1 MNYVYLSPHFPTNYY
16 PFVVKLRETGVNV
29 LGIGDAAFDQ
39 LSDPL
44 RRYLT
49 EYYRVSDMH
58 NYDELIRAMGY
69 FTHRY
74 GKINCF
80 ESHNEYWL
88 ETGARIRTDF
98 NIEGPKT
105 AEIAWVKQK
114 SLMKEIYQQAGIPV
128 ARGRIIRD
136 YDEAQR
142 FISEV
147 GTPVVAKPDKG
158 VGAAATYKIHNENEL
173 RYFFVNKPS
182 VDYLFEEFIQ
192 GQVVSYDGL
201 ADQDGKVVFSTVD
214 VFRQGVM
221 ETVNHDL
228 DFFYYSLR
236 EIPEDLEEIGLR
248 TVKAFNIR
256 ARFFHL
262 EYFRTGDGR
271 IIALEVNM
279 RPPGGLTTDMYNYAN
294 NFDIYAEYA
303 NMIVHNRFDAQ
314 VTRPYHCAYLGRKRH
329 IHYALPHQEVL
340 SEFSDMLV
348 HHQPMD
354 AVLRNAL
361 GDYGYIL
368 RSPHL
373 KDILT
378 AEQVILAA
386 QGDDLG

>member
-16 PFVVKLRETGVNV
+16 PFVIKLREVGVNV
-29 LGIGDAAFDQ
+29 LGIGDCPYDQ
-39 LSDPL
+39 LSEPL
-44 RRYLT
+44 KRHLT

-58 NYDELIRAMGY
+58 NYDELVRAMGY

-74 GKINCF
+74 GKLDCF

-88 ETGARIRTDF
+88 ETEAQIRTDF
-98 NIEGPKT
+98 NISGPKT
-105 AEIAWVKQK
+105 ADIAWVKQK
-114 SLMKEIYQQAGIPV
+114 SLMKEIYQQAGVPA

-136 YDEAQR
+136 YEDAQR
-142 FISEV
+142 FIAEV

-158 VGAAATYKIHNENEL
+158 VGAMATYKIHNEQDL
-173 RYFFVNKPS
+173 TQFFNTKPP
-182 VDYLFEEFIQ
+182 VDYLFEKFIQ
-192 GQVVSYDGL
+192 GQVVSFDGL
-201 ADQDGKVVFSTVD
+201 ADQDGQVVFSTVD

-221 ETVNHDL
+221 ETVNHNL

-236 EIPEDLEEIGLR
+236 EIPEDLMEIGLR

-262 EYFRTGDGR
+262 EYFRTSDGR

-294 NFDIYAEYA
+294 DIDIYQQYA
-303 NMIVHNRFDAQ
+303 SMIRHNRFEAN
-314 VTRPYHCAYLGRKRH
+314 VSRPYFCGYIGRKNH
-329 IHYALPHQEVL
+329 IPYALPHQEVV
-340 SEFSDMLV
+340 SEFSNILV
-348 HHQPMD
+348 HHQAMSP
-354 AVLRNAL
+354 VLRNAL

-373 KDILT
+373 NDILM
-378 AEQVILAA
+378 AEKVILAV
-386 QGDDLG
+386 QSKGLG

>member
-1 MNYVYLSPHFPTNYY
+1 MNFVYLSPHFPTNYY
-16 PFVVKLRETGVNV
+16 PFVVKLREAGVNV
-29 LGIGDAAFDQ
+29 LGIGDAAFVQ

-74 GKINCF
+74 GKIDCF

-88 ETGARIRTDF
+88 ETGAKIRTDF

-136 YDEAQR
+136 YNDAKH
-142 FISEV
+142 FITEV

-158 VGAAATYKIHNENEL
+158 VGAAATYKIHNEQDL
-173 RYFFVNKPS
+173 QHFFACKPP

-201 ADQDGKVVFSTVD
+201 ADQDGRVVFSTVD

-221 ETVNHDL
+221 ETVNDDL

-236 EIPEDLEEIGLR
+236 EIPEDLQEIGLR

-262 EYFRTGDGR
+262 EYFRTSDGH

-294 NFDIYAEYA
+294 DIDIYAEYA
-303 NMIVHNRFDAQ
+303 NMIVDNRFDAQ
-314 VTRPYHCAYLGRKRH
+314 VTHPYYCGYLGRKHH
-329 IHYALPHQEVL
+329 IHYALPHNGVL
-340 SEFSDMLV
+340 SEFNDILV
-348 HHQPMD
+348 HHQPME

-373 KDILT
+373 KDIMA

-386 QGDDLG
+386 LGDDLG

>member
-1 MNYVYLSPHFPTNYY
+1 MNYVYFSPHFPNNYY
-16 PFVVKLRETGVNV
+16 PFVINLRKDGANV
-29 LGIGDAAFDQ
+29 LGIGDAPFDQ
-39 LSDPL
+39 LSNSL
-44 RRYLT
+44 KHHLT

-58 NYDELIRAMGY
+58 NYDELLRAVGY

-74 GKINCF
+74 GKIDRF

-88 ETGARIRTDF
+88 ETEAHIRTDF

-105 AEIAWVKQK
+105 SEIAWVKQK

-136 YDEAQR
+136 YDDAQR
-142 FISEV
+142 LIAEV

-158 VGAAATYKIHNENEL
+158 VGAAATYKIHNEQDL
-173 RYFFVNKPS
+173 QHFFSSKPP

-192 GQVVSYDGL
+192 GQVVSFDGL
-201 ADQDGKVVFSTVD
+201 VNQDGKVVFSTVD

-236 EIPEDLEEIGLR
+236 EIPQDLEEIGLR
-248 TVKAFNIR
+248 TVKAFNIH

-262 EYFRTGDGR
+262 EYFRTSDGR

-294 NFDIYAEYA
+294 DFDIYAEYA
-303 NMIVHNRFDAQ
+303 NMIVHNRFDVK
-314 VTRPYHCAYLGRKRH
+314 VTRPYYCGYLGRKHH
-329 IHYALPHQEVL
+329 IHYALPHHEVL
-340 SEFSDMLV
+340 SEFTDLLV
-348 HHQPMD
+348 HHQPMSSI
-354 AVLRNAL
+354 LRNAL

-373 KDILT
+373 KDILA

-386 QGDDLG
+386 LGDDLE

>member
-16 PFVVKLRETGVNV
+16 PFVIKLREAGVNV
-29 LGIGDAAFDQ
+29 LGICDTPYDQ

-44 RRYLT
+44 KRHLT

-58 NYDELIRAMGY
+58 NYNELLRAVGY

-74 GKINCF
+74 GKIDRF

-88 ETGARIRTDF
+88 EIEAHIRTDF
-98 NIEGPKT
+98 NIPGPKST
-105 AEIAWVKQK
+105 EIAWVKQK

-136 YDEAQR
+136 YDDAQR

-158 VGAAATYKIHNENEL
+158 VGAAATYKIHNEQDL
-173 RYFFVNKPS
+173 QHFLACKPPI
-182 VDYLFEEFIQ
+182 DYLFEEFIQ
-192 GQVVSYDGL
+192 GQVVSFDGL

-221 ETVNHDL
+221 ETVNHNL
-228 DFFYYSLR
+228 DFFYYSLC
-236 EIPEDLEEIGLR
+236 EIPQDLEEFGLR

-262 EYFRTGDGR
+262 EYFLTSDGR

-294 NFDIYAEYA
+294 NFDIYVEYA

-314 VTRPYHCAYLGRKRH
+314 VNRPYYCGYLGRKHH
-329 IHYALPHQEVL
+329 IRYALPHFEVL
-340 SEFSDMLV
+340 SEFSDLLV
-348 HHQPMD
+348 HHQPME
-354 AVLRNAL
+354 AVLRNVL

-373 KDILT
+373 KDILA

-386 QGDDLG
+386 QEDALG

>member
-16 PFVVKLRETGVNV
+16 PFVVKLREAGVNV
-29 LGIGDAAFDQ
+29 LGIGDAAFVQ

-74 GKINCF
+74 GKIDCF

-114 SLMKEIYQQAGIPV
+114 SLMKKIYQQAGIPV

-136 YDEAQR
+136 YNDAKH
-142 FISEV
+142 FITEV

-173 RYFFVNKPS
+173 RNFFANKPP

-236 EIPEDLEEIGLR
+236 EIPEDLQEIGLR

-262 EYFRTGDGR
+262 EYFRTSDGH

-303 NMIVHNRFDAQ
+303 NMIVHNRFDAL

-329 IHYALPHQEVL
+329 IRYALPHEEVL
-340 SEFSDMLV
+340 SEFSDLLV

-373 KDILT
+373 KDIMA

-386 QGDDLG
+386 LGDDLG

>member
-16 PFVVKLRETGVNV
+16 PFVIQLRKAGVNV
-29 LGIGDAAFDQ
+29 FGVGDTAFED

-44 RRYLT
+44 KHNLT

-58 NYDELIRAMGY
+58 NYDELVRAMGY

-74 GKINCF
+74 GKIDRF

-88 ETGARIRTDF
+88 ETEAKIRTDF

-105 AEIAWVKQK
+105 TEIAWVKQK
-114 SLMKEIYQQAGIPV
+114 SLMKQIYQDAGIPV
-128 ARGRIIRD
+128 ARGRIIRE
-136 YDEAQR
+136 YEEAQK
-142 FISEV
+142 FIAEV
-147 GTPVVAKPDKG
+147 GAPVVAKPDKG

-173 RYFFVNKPS
+173 HHFFATKPP

-192 GQVVSYDGL
+192 GQVVSFDGL
-201 ADQDGKVVFSTVD
+201 ADQDGKVVFCTVD

-221 ETVNHDL
+221 ETVNQNL

-236 EIPEDLEEIGLR
+236 EIPQDIMEIGLR

-262 EYFRTGDGR
+262 EYFRTKEGR
-271 IIALEVNM
+271 LIALEVNM

-294 NFDIYAEYA
+294 DIDIYAEYA
-303 NMIVHNRFDAQ
+303 TMIVHNHFNAN
-314 VTRPYHCAYLGRKRH
+314 VTNPYYCAYLGRKHH
-329 IHYALPHQEVL
+329 IQYALSHQEVL
-340 SEFSDMLV
+340 SEFHNLLV
-348 HHQPMD
+348 HHQPMSQ
-354 AVLRNAL
+354 VFRSAL
-361 GDYGYIL
+361 GDYAYIL

-373 KDILT
+373 EEILT
-378 AEQVILAA
+378 AEKVILAA
-386 QGDDLG
+386 HEVA

>member
-16 PFVVKLRETGVNV
+16 PFVIKLREMGANV
-29 LGIGDAAFDQ
+29 LGIGDAAFDL

-74 GKINCF
+74 GKIDCF

-98 NIEGPKT
+98 NIKGPKT

-128 ARGRIIRD
+128 ARGRIIHE
-136 YDEAQR
+136 YAEAQK
-142 FISEV
+142 FIAEV

-173 RYFFVNKPS
+173 LNFFANKPP

-192 GQVVSYDGL
+192 GQVVSFDGL

-221 ETVNHDL
+221 ETVNYDL

-236 EIPEDLEEIGLR
+236 ELPQDLEEIGLR

-262 EYFRTGDGR
+262 EYFRTKDGR

-303 NMIVHNRFDAQ
+303 NMIVHNRFDAR
-314 VTRPYHCAYLGRKRH
+314 VTRPYHCAYLGRKNH
-329 IHYALPHQEVL
+329 IHYALPHHEVL

-348 HHQPMD
+348 HHQPMV

-373 KDILT
+373 KDILA

-386 QGDDLG
+386 QGNDPG

>member
-1 MNYVYLSPHFPTNYY
+1 MNYVYLSPHFPPNYY
-16 PFVVKLRETGVNV
+16 PFVIKLREMGANV
-29 LGIGDAAFDQ
+29 LGIGDAPFDQ
-39 LSDPL
+39 LSNL
-44 RRYLT
+44 LKRHLT
-49 EYYRVSDMH
+49 EYYHVSDMH
-58 NYDELIRAMGY
+58 NDDELIRAMGY

-74 GKINCF
+74 GKIDRF

-88 ETGARIRTDF
+88 ETEARIRTDF
-98 NIEGPKT
+98 NITGPKI

-114 SLMKEIYQQAGIPV
+114 SLMKEIYLRAGVPV
-128 ARGRIIRD
+128 ARGRIICD
-136 YDEAQR
+136 LEEAQQ
-142 FISEV
+142 FINEV

-158 VGAAATYKIHNENEL
+158 VGAAATYKIHNEQDL
-173 RYFFVNKPS
+173 QHFFAKKHP

-192 GQVVSYDGL
+192 GQVVSFDGL

-221 ETVNHDL
+221 ETVNDDL

-236 EIPEDLEEIGLR
+236 EIPEDLDEIGLR

-262 EYFRTGDGR
+262 EYFRTSEGR

-294 NFDIYAEYA
+294 DFDIYTEYA
-303 NMIVHNRFDAQ
+303 NMIVHNRFEGL
-314 VTRPYHCAYLGRKRH
+314 VTRQYYCGYLGRKHH
-329 IHYALPHQEVL
+329 IHYTLPHHEVL

-348 HHQPMD
+348 HHQP
-354 AVLRNAL
+354 VSSVWRNAL

-373 KDILT
+373 KDILA
-378 AEQVILAA
+378 AEQIILAA
-386 QGDDLG
+386 QGNELG

>member
-16 PFVVKLRETGVNV
+16 PFVIKLREAGVNV

-74 GKINCF
+74 GKIDCF

-88 ETGARIRTDF
+88 ETGAKIRTDF

-128 ARGRIIRD
+128 GRGRIIRD
-136 YDEAQR
+136 YAEAQK
-142 FISEV
+142 FIAEV

-173 RYFFVNKPS
+173 FNFFANKPP

-236 EIPEDLEEIGLR
+236 EIPDDLEEIGLR

-262 EYFRTGDGR
+262 EYFRTKDGR

-279 RPPGGLTTDMYNYAN
+279 RPPGGLTTDMFNYAN

-303 NMIVHNRFDAQ
+303 NMIVHNRFGAQ
-314 VTRPYHCAYLGRKRH
+314 VTRPYHCAYLGRKNH
-329 IHYALPHQEVL
+329 IHYALPHHEVL

-348 HHQPMD
+348 HHQPME

-373 KDILT
+373 KDILA

-386 QGDDLG
+386 QGNDPG